1 MSAGKD
7 LQEME
12 NPVTRGAKAAEPMDA
27 SKKASYT
34 AAQGT
39 VEDLGGPT
47 PENYKPDDNVGCPE
61 SSFSGNS

>member
-27 SKKASYT
+27 SKKAST
-34 AAQGT
+34 
-39 VEDLGGPT
+39 
-47 PENYKPDDNVGCPE
+47 
-61 SSFSGNS
+61 S